1 MLVLECIHF
10 ESDLLW
16 NLLGFETKHLKQSRT
31 CEILFSA
38 GSCCM
43 LDFWTRNITRL
54 KGKVLESDVSH
65 RIHLPQWFYAL
76 CNLLMHYWNHMV
88 IDFSNHV
95 DWQLLKL
102 TPQDTKFIP
111 NWQVPNWQGW
121 KFNAVFFPEGFFCI
135 LISPISGHDGGISI
149 VYWRVELL
157 GHQRGILN
165 STDQTVCL
173 LNSTYEQFCLRNEH
187 VFLQQLSGRVVYIYL
202 RTFMPCW
209 DVKSCLHLLTF
220 GSPETWHN
228 NWWVWHGSC
237 VRSCDLVV

>member
-1 MLVLECIHF
+1 MPKGSYIWNGLHETRITAASKEKSSWNMLVLECIHF

-16 NLLGFETKHLKQSRT
+16 NLLGFEAKHLKQSRT

-121 KFNAVFFPEGFFCI
+121 KFNAVFFSWEF
-135 LISPISGHDGGISI
+135 
-149 VYWRVELL
+149 LL
-157 GHQRGILN
+157 YSHITN
-165 STDQTVCL
+165 
-173 LNSTYEQFCLRNEH
+173 
-187 VFLQQLSGRVVYIYL
+187 
-202 RTFMPCW
+202 
-209 DVKSCLHLLTF
+209 
-220 GSPETWHN
+220 
-228 NWWVWHGSC
+228 
-237 VRSCDLVV
+237 